1 MVTLGTVVHA
11 HTRGHVEE
19 DLGLRPA
26 LGKSGRLSEKYY
38 STKEDGGMTQVLEQ
52 LPSKL

>member
-26 LGKSGRLSEKYY
+26 LGKSGRLSENTTAQKRM
-38 STKEDGGMTQVLEQ
+38 GV
-52 LPSKL
+52 